1 MKVMD
6 LPDALPLSMLN
17 QLEYCPRR
25 FWLMYVCGE
34 MEINAPV
41 LEGTQQHSRAH
52 GGGTSTEGETVTQRR
67 ITVGSER
74 LRLIG
79 VADVIEQR
87 DGQLIPIEYKRG
99 QQGKW
104 LNDHVQVCAQ
114 AMCLEEM
121 IGDRSIGDQGSANQ
135 KSEIQNLKS
144 KIEYG
149 EVFYWGSRRRVRV
162 DLTPELRA
170 RTEATIQRAFDL
182 LTRGKMPPPLSK
194 DWRAKCH
201 ECSLQPICLPD
212 EVSMLQRK
220 Q

>member
-1 MKVMD
+1 ME

-17 QLEYCPRR
+17 QLEYCSRR

-41 LEGTQQHSRAH
+41 LDGTQQHSRAH

-114 AMCLEEM
+114 AMCLEEQLS
-121 IGDRSIGDQGSANQ
+121 RDQGSGNQEEGQRESAIRNQ
-135 KSEIQNLKS
+135 KSEIAF
-144 KIEYG
+144 G

-162 DLTPELRA
+162 ELTPELRA
-170 RTEATIQRAFDL
+170 RTEATIQHAFDL
-182 LTRGKMPPPLSK
+182 LARGEMPPPLSK
-194 DWRAKCH
+194 ELRAKCH
-201 ECSLQPICLPD
+201 ECSLQAICLPD
-212 EVSMLQRK
+212 EVLLLQRK